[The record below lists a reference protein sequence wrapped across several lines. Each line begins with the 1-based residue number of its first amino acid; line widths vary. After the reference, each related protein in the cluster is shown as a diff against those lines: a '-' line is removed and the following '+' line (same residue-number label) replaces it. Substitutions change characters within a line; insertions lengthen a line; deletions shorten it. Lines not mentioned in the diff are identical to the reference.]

1 MKLYDL
7 QKVRHLL
14 LFSCDSINLSDFMG
28 LSFGTVLLQWA
39 GTAFQRKILIMSK
52 GEGILSGKIVH
63 AQKHL
68 C

>member
-1 MKLYDL
+1 M
-7 QKVRHLL
+7 
-14 LFSCDSINLSDFMG
+14 SDFMG